1 MKIQF
6 EWQWKWSICT
16 GSWYIFYVSVR
27 FLSIRYYFH
36 PNAHLVRFSL
46 RLALLRLTAW
56 ISLVGV
62 NDCSTL
68 LSLQIEMESQK
79 NTATNL
85 ERISGDYKQMKE
97 ENNALAKKLKAAKWA
112 KRKLFYTNRYFLINN
127 ASGNKEFDWSKV
139 FHLDRLFSLLFLM
152 GSLLNP
158 LLHGLM
164 SRHIQNLQVRATRIA
179 LSRPQ
184 HSVANQLFTVV
195 CLVTWPLNDREA
207 GGDPVLI
214 KTTVFVV

>member
-1 MKIQF
+1 MLLKHFFFYSVAVIRTIGSF
-6 EWQWKWSICT
+6 IKLPVTRVSTPGCRWKYNLNDNENESICS

-46 RLALLRLTAW
+46 RFAPVLALLRLTAW

-97 ENNALAKKLKAAKWA
+97 ENNALAKKLKAAK
-112 KRKLFYTNRYFLINN
+112 
-127 ASGNKEFDWSKV
+127 
-139 FHLDRLFSLLFLM
+139 
-152 GSLLNP
+152 
-158 LLHGLM
+158 
-164 SRHIQNLQVRATRIA
+164 
-179 LSRPQ
+179 
-184 HSVANQLFTVV
+184 
-195 CLVTWPLNDREA
+195 
-207 GGDPVLI
+207 
-214 KTTVFVV
+214 